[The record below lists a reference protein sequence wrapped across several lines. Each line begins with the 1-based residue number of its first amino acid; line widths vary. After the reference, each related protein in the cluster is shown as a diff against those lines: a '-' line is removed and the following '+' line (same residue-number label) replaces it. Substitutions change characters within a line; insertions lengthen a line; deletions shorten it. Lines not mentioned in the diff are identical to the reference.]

1 MTGQSVSVP
10 IYRERLHPGVWL
22 VRALGGVRCDPVQ
35 LACLLSCCS
44 RVSVRSQAPCSP
56 MPRLAT
62 RRATH
67 DWLPDLHW
75 KPPPRLP
82 HSHRLPLSGGAG
94 PPDGVVAKWFDGP
107 GRLPCLGLDPEAM
120 LETSSRLDDRR
131 VRLPATNRG
140 APAGG
145 VGLCSRDATSSS
157 SPARQRS
164 RGTWPRRPAGCSG
177 RWPRSRAARSTPAT
191 CRGSKPRC

>member
-94 PPDGVVAKWFDGP
+94 PPDGDRKST
-107 GRLPCLGLDPEAM
+107 RLNSSHITISYAVFCL
-120 LETSSRLDDRR
+120 
-131 VRLPATNRG
+131 
-140 APAGG
+140 
-145 VGLCSRDATSSS
+145 
-157 SPARQRS
+157 
-164 RGTWPRRPAGCSG
+164 
-177 RWPRSRAARSTPAT
+177 
-191 CRGSKPRC
+191 KKKK